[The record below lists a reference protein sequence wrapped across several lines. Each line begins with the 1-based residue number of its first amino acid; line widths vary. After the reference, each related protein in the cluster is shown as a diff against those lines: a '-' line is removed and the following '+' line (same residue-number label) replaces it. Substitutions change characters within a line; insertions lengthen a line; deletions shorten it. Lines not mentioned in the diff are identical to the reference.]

1 MRTFIVLM
9 PIFHLYACLQKC
21 LQQIKCPHRCAQ
33 VEADNQEQKD
43 IADLEKRELRLTK
56 EVKEL
61 EQGKRMSSYDIY
73 IGFIYSIYIYISP

>member
-1 MRTFIVLM
+1 MRRLKEKFLLLTANN
-9 PIFHLYACLQKC
+9 IFSHLIATMNYYC
-21 LQQIKCPHRCAQ
+21 Q

-61 EQGKRMSSYDIY
+61 EQG
-73 IGFIYSIYIYISP
+73 